1 MAAVADAA
9 TLDFASQAQKKFPR
23 LIRML
28 EKLLGDVDDG
38 VEAVVLYRDFG
49 FDTGSS
55 CPVVSPNLGTF
66 GGPLAAIRS
75 AFTRRHCN
83 A

>member
-49 FDTGSS
+49 FDTGS
-55 CPVVSPNLGTF
+55 CPVSPNLGTF
-66 GGPLAAIRS
+66 GGPLPAIRS
-75 AFTRRHCN
+75 AFIRRHCK